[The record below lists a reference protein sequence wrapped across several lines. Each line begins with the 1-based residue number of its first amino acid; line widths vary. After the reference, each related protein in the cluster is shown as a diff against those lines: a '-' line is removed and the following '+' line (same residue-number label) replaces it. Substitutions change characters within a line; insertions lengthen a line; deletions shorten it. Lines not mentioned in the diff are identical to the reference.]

1 MNVRQMAH
9 MALMAAI
16 LYAVFQAFSNILYLE
31 MITFTILCF
40 AHVFTRKEVVVSC
53 ILFACI
59 QILLN
64 GLTLWNIAYLL
75 IFPVYGWIFS
85 KSRRIL
91 KKHGFANALLAGF
104 FSFLTGQLVDLPFL
118 LFSKTVTMLYM
129 LMGLKTSL
137 IQGCLTFIVTLFLW
151 EPVTHVLERIQHE
164 RIQ

>member
-9 MALMAAI
+9 IALMSAI

-40 AHVFTRKEVVVSC
+40 AHVFTRKEVVMSC

-75 IFPVYGWIFS
+75 IFPVYGWLFS
-85 KSRRIL
+85 KSRNFL
-91 KKHGFANALLAGF
+91 KKHLLANALLAGV

-151 EPVTHVLERIQHE
+151 EPVTGVLERIQRE
-164 RIQ
+164 RIK

>member
-85 KSRRIL
+85 KSRRFL

-151 EPVTHVLERIQHE
+151 EPVTHVLKRIQHE